1 MHILVNG
8 VPHEVLA
15 SNCSHALEELGY
27 AQTIVATALNGTFLS
42 ASERE
47 NIALSDGDALEIL
60 APMQGG

>member
-8 VPHEVLA
+8 VGRDIHA
-15 SNCSHALEELGY
+15 TSCAQALEELGY
-27 AQTIVATALNGTFLS
+27 AQAIVATALNGTFLS

-47 NIALSDGDALEIL
+47 SIALTDGDALEIL